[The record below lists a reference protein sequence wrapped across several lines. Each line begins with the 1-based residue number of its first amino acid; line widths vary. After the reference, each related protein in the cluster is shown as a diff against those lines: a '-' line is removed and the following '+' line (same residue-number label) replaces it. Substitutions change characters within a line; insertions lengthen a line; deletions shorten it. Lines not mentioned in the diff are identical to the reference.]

1 MLLILG
7 LSVATGD
14 FPVEVLRQ
22 VDAAVAA
29 AGFRK
34 EVSSVVKPGKEYSIT
49 YEGPDM
55 QRRNIE
61 GLLKPVIDRHHL
73 TLSIETEESV
83 RFP

>member
-1 MLLILG
+1 MLLIIG

-14 FPVEVLRQ
+14 FPVEALKNA
-22 VDAAVAA
+22 DLTLAA
-29 AGFRK
+29 AGFKK

-49 YEGPDM
+49 YEGPDTPK
-55 QRRNIE
+55 QKIE
-61 GLLKPVIDRHHL
+61 DLLRALAERHHL